1 MSKEFRNT
9 PDLWIF
15 ICVFG
20 PENDSCL
27 WVDILALLSEEASLS
42 FYVYLCSS
50 FTKAR
55 SCRKTLGEK
64 RVESAS
70 QSPSDSPNFP
80 SRLLSAVLGSVW
92 CRSAHPA
99 LGSSRGCRWGWLCT
113 PLITAPVP
121 GSPCCR
127 FTSCLGSSPAP
138 ASSSQRRV
146 PDLAAV
152 QLPVLL

>member
-1 MSKEFRNT
+1 MSKELRNT

-15 ICVFG
+15 IYISG

-27 WVDILALLSEEASLS
+27 WVDILASLSEEASLS

-64 RVESAS
+64 HVESAS
-70 QSPSDSPNFP
+70 QSPSGSLNFP
-80 SRLLSAVLGSVW
+80 SPLLSAVRGSL
-92 CRSAHPA
+92 RR
-99 LGSSRGCRWGWLCT
+99 GSRAGLVPGLCT

-121 GSPCCR
+121 GSPGCR
-127 FTSCLGSSPAP
+127 FTSSCLGSSPAP

-152 QLPVLL
+152 QLPLLL